1 MSAPLTDPAQWARVD
16 RLLTA
21 ALDLPDHAR
30 ADFVHGEAGDDHA
43 LAAQVLALLA
53 GSEGPSPLDEARHG
67 LVRDALLRDATAD
80 WDDTPVDAPAIPRFR
95 IERELGRGG
104 MGSVYLGA
112 RDDGA
117 FEQHV
122 AIKVLRRG
130 VDTDDVLA
138 RFRRERQI
146 LASFDHPNIAR
157 LLDGGA
163 TSDGRP
169 FLVMEYV
176 NGEPF
181 TTWCAARRL
190 DVGARLALFTK
201 ICDAVEYAH
210 QRLVVHR
217 DLKPSN
223 ILVDGSGT
231 PKLLDFGIAKLLD
244 DEPADDSPVTRTGHI
259 YATPRYA
266 SPEQLR
272 GEPVTTATDV
282 YQLGL
287 LLYELLAGVHPMA
300 DVEPSLEAMRRAL
313 REGALRPPSEV
324 TGLRSMR
331 GDLDAIVLKALRDEA
346 SARYTSVAQ
355 LRDDLERHQRGLPV
369 SARVGARW
377 YRLRRAAWRHRVA
390 LLVTGL
396 ALTAGTAYTLSL
408 RSYSARL
415 ETERNRA
422 QRQAEIAEAE
432 RARADLALADATRR
446 RQEADSARGV
456 AARLSDEADAERARA
471 ERERDAAR
479 SAQRRADLNAEQ
491 AQQTTT
497 FLVDLFRVPG
507 DPTQVRGDT
516 VTARTLLERG
526 AERVRS
532 ELDAQPAVLAPL
544 LSAIGTASSRLG
556 LTGYGALLDDE
567 IGALERAHGRD
578 DPRVIDALRRHG
590 RVFTDERD
598 FPRAAQRYGDAVQR
612 LRRIEAPDSSLVRT
626 LLSLS
631 NALTLAE
638 RADSADLVMREAIAL
653 RDAASGGAP
662 SRDGSRD
669 EVADLQ
675 NRLAGIYRRQQ
686 RPREADSLLRAA
698 LRTVRSDTI
707 RSTTHNNLGSLLSS
721 QQRFAEAEPHY
732 RDALAIARRVFPA
745 TDRTRN
751 VVANNYAGVLA
762 RQGKADA
769 ALAVLQEEVET
780 HRAHFPAD
788 HWRVGLT
795 EGSVAIQLRAM
806 GRHEESVA
814 WRTRQIAAYR
824 NGLGEGHLWTLNA
837 TLDLAETLQLLNR
850 PTDAARHREE
860 VAARA
865 PALENEADRRAVL
878 ARLQQLRETAGTP
891 GRP

>member
-1 MSAPLTDPAQWARVD
+1 
-16 RLLTA
+16 
-21 ALDLPDHAR
+21 
-30 ADFVHGEAGDDHA
+30 
-43 LAAQVLALLA
+43 
-53 GSEGPSPLDEARHG
+53 
-67 LVRDALLRDATAD
+67 VRDTLLRDVTAD
-80 WDDTPVDAPAIPRFR
+80 WADTPVDAPEIPRFR

-104 MGSVYLGA
+104 MGTVYLGA

-117 FEQHV
+117 FEQRV

-146 LASFDHPNIAR
+146 LASFDHPHIAR

-163 TSDGRP
+163 TGDGRP

-176 NGEPF
+176 DGEPF
-181 TTWCAARRL
+181 TAWCATHRL
-190 DVGARLALFTK
+190 DLPARLALFTR

-223 ILVDGSGT
+223 ILVDSGGT

-244 DEPADDSPVTRTGHI
+244 EAPTGDSPADDSPVTRTGHV

-313 REGALRPPSEV
+313 HEGALRTPSEV
-324 TGLRSMR
+324 TGERTLR
-331 GDLDAIVLKALRDEA
+331 GDLDAIVLKALRDDA
-346 SARYTSVAQ
+346 SARYPSVAQ
-355 LRDDLERHQRGLPV
+355 LRDDLERHRRGLPV
-369 SARVGARW
+369 SARVGVRW

-396 ALTAGTAYTLSL
+396 ALMAGTAYTLSL
-408 RSYSARL
+408 RSYSVRL

-422 QRQAEIAEAE
+422 QRQAGIAEAE

-446 RQEADSARGV
+446 RQEADSARRV
-456 AARLSDEADAERARA
+456 AARLGDEADAERARA

-479 SAQRRADLNAEQ
+479 RAQQLASVNAER
-491 AQQTTT
+491 AQQTAT

-516 VTARTLLERG
+516 ITARTLLERG

-532 ELDAQPAVLAPL
+532 ELGAQPAVLAPL

-556 LTGYGALLDDE
+556 LPGYGALFDDE
-567 IGALERAHGRD
+567 IAALARAYGPD
-578 DPRVIDALRRHG
+578 DRRIADALRRQG
-590 RVFTDERD
+590 DVYTAERD
-598 FPRAAQRYGDAVQR
+598 FSSASQRYGSAIR
-612 LRRIEAPDSSLVRT
+612 LMRRTGAPDSSVTRS
-626 LLSLS
+626 LLNLS
-631 NALTLAE
+631 NTLTLGE
-638 RADSADLVMREAIAL
+638 RVDSAELVLREALAL
-653 RDAASGGAP
+653 RDRA
-662 SRDGSRD
+662 RDGASSRNVTGD
-669 EVADLQ
+669 QVADLQ

-686 RPREADSLLRAA
+686 RTSEADSLLRAA
-698 LRTVRSDTI
+698 LREVRSDSL
-707 RSTTHNNLGSLLSS
+707 RSTTLNNLGSLLSS
-721 QQRFAEAEPHY
+721 QQRYAEAEPHQ
-732 RDALAIARRVFPA
+732 REALAIARRIFAP

-751 VVANNYAGVLA
+751 VVANNYAGALA

-769 ALAVLQEEVET
+769 ALAVLREEVDT

-795 EGSVAIQLRAM
+795 EGAVAIQLRTM
-806 GRHEESVA
+806 GRHAESA
-814 WRTRQIAAYR
+814 EWRARQVAAYR
-824 NGLGEGHLWTLNA
+824 TGLGDGHLWTLNA
-837 TLDLAETLQLLNR
+837 TLDLAETLQALDR
-850 PTDAARHREE
+850 PADAARQLDE

-878 ARLQQLRETAGTP
+878 ARLGRLREAAGTP

>member
-21 ALDLPDHAR
+21 ALDHPDHER
-30 ADFVHGEAGDDHA
+30 ADFVRNTAGDDHA
-43 LAAQVLALLA
+43 LAVQVLALLA
-53 GSEGPSPLDEARHG
+53 GGEGPSPLDEPGHG
-67 LVRDALLRDATAD
+67 VLRDALLRDVTAD
-80 WDDTPVDAPAIPRFR
+80 WDDTPADPPDIPRFR

-112 RDDGA
+112 RNDGA
-117 FEQHV
+117 FEQRV

-146 LASFDHPNIAR
+146 LASFDHPHIAR

-163 TSDGRP
+163 TGDGRP

-176 NGEPF
+176 DGEPF
-181 TTWCAARRL
+181 TTWCATRRL
-190 DVGARLALFTK
+190 DLPARLALFTR
-201 ICDAVEYAH
+201 ICAAVEYAH

-244 DEPADDSPVTRTGHI
+244 DEPADDSPVTRTGHV

-287 LLYELLAGVHPMA
+287 LLYELLTGAHPMA
-300 DVEPSLEAMRRAL
+300 GVEPSLEAMRRAL
-313 REGALRPPSEV
+313 RDGAMRAPSEV
-324 TGLRSMR
+324 AGQAALR
-331 GDLDAIVLKALRDEA
+331 GDLDAIVFKALRDDA
-346 SARYTSVAQ
+346 SARYASVAQ
-355 LRDDLERHQRGLPV
+355 LREDLERHERGLPV
-369 SARVGARW
+369 TARVGARW
-377 YRLRRAAWRHRVA
+377 YRLRRAAWRHRAA
-390 LLVTGL
+390 LLVAGL

-422 QRQAEIAEAE
+422 QRQAEIAETE
-432 RARADLALADATRR
+432 RARADLALDEATLR
-446 RQEADSARGV
+446 RQEADSARLEAG
-456 AARLSDEADAERARA
+456 RLREEADAERARA

-479 SAQRRADLNAEQ
+479 AAQQRADLSAER

-526 AERVRS
+526 AARVRT
-532 ELDAQPAVLAPL
+532 ELGEQPQVLASL
-544 LSAIGTASSRLG
+544 LSAIGTASSRLA
-556 LTGYGALLDDE
+556 LPGYGQLLDDE
-567 IGALERAHGRD
+567 IVALERAHGPD
-578 DPRVIDALRRHG
+578 DPQVAVALRRHG
-590 RVFTDERD
+590 DLYSAERD
-598 FPRAAQRYGDAVQR
+598 FTRASQRYAAAAQL
-612 LRRIEAPDSSLVRT
+612 LRRIDAPDSSVART
-626 LLSLS
+626 LLNLS
-631 NALTLAE
+631 NVVTLAE
-638 RADSADLVMREAIAL
+638 RADSAERVLREAVAL
-653 RDAASGGAP
+653 GGPERAGGASG
-662 SRDGSRD
+662 D
-669 EVADLQ
+669 VIADLQ
-675 NRLAGIYRRQQ
+675 SRLASIYRRQQ
-686 RPREADSLLRAA
+686 RTREADSLLRAA
-698 LRTVRSDTI
+698 LRVVRSDSA
-707 RSTTHNNLGSLLSS
+707 RSITLNNLGSLLVS
-721 QQRFAEAEPHY
+721 QQRFVEAEPFY
-732 RDALAIARRVFPA
+732 REAVVLARRVFPP
-745 TDRTRN
+745 TDRSRN

-762 RQGKADA
+762 RRGKAEA
-769 ALAVLQEEVET
+769 TLAVLREEVDT
-780 HRAHFPAD
+780 HRAHFPVD

-795 EGSVAIQLRAM
+795 EGAVAIQLRAM
-806 GRHEESVA
+806 GRHAESA
-814 WRTRQIAAYR
+814 EWRVRQIAAYR
-824 NGLGEGHLWTLNA
+824 SGLGDAHLWTLNA
-837 TLDLAETLQLLNR
+837 TLDLAETLQTLDR
-850 PTDAARHREE
+850 TAEAARHRED

-865 PALENEADRRAVL
+865 PALENETDRRAVL
-878 ARLQQLRETAGTP
+878 ARLQQLREAAGTP